1 MWGAILSA
9 ILSNAK
15 SSEGQ
20 STVPVASNWGN
31 TIKGPQSSDS
41 APELAP
47 QDFKVAEKD
56 KEKKSG
62 GLMDGLGDMLG
73 NMGGGKG
80 GAKGGGETASS
91 GASSAATSSGA
102 GASGAVS
109 DKNAKDTTG
118 PVGKESNGKGWNWKD
133 AVKRLID
140 GQEKRYGGDWGV
152 TPVQAGNYG
161 APMVS
166 DERLKRLFKDDG
178 AIDAFSKIDAY
189 VYKYNN
195 KAQNLYGG
203 QKGVDKETHFGPIA
217 QDLAKNPVTN
227 GTVHKDENGYLNV
240 DTRQL
245 SLTNTAMISQLARKV
260 QELEEKLGGR

>member
-1 MWGAILSA
+1 MAFPAIMAIVSAAMSKNAADNAEEQNRQANKFGADLQGASTQAPQKPATVKGASQTNAEYSA
-9 ILSNAK
+9 MK
-15 SSEGQ
+15 PQ
-20 STVPVASNWGN
+20 QQQQD
-31 TIKGPQSSDS
+31 KGLLGGLSDS
-41 APELAP
+41 LS
-47 QDFKVAEKD
+47 DGSM
-56 KEKKSG
+56 KSG
-62 GLMDGLGDMLG
+62 SAV
-73 NMGGGKG
+73 GKG
-80 GAKGGGETASS
+80 AEEKGSGKGDWKDIVKSIISSAASS
-91 GASSAATSSGA
+91 GSGGSAG
-102 GASGAVS
+102 VS
-109 DKNAKDTTG
+109 
-118 PVGKESNGKGWNWKD
+118 
-133 AVKRLID
+133 
-140 GQEKRYGGDWGV
+140 
-152 TPVQAGNYG
+152 PVQVENYG

>member
-1 MWGAILSA
+1 MAFPAIIA
-9 ILSNAK
+9 A
-15 SSEGQ
+15 
-20 STVPVASNWGN
+20 VASAAMSKNAADNAEEKNRQANKFGADLQGAS
-31 TIKGPQSSDS
+31 TQ
-41 APELAP
+41 AP
-47 QDFKVAEKD
+47 QKMATVKGASQTNAEYSAMKPQQQQD
-56 KEKKSG
+56 KGLLG
-62 GLMDGLGDMLG
+62 GLTDSLSDGSMKTGSEVGKGAGGKDA
-73 NMGGGKG
+73 GGKG
-80 GAKGGGETASS
+80 SWKDIVKGIISSAASS
-91 GASSAATSSGA
+91 GSGGSAG
-102 GASGAVS
+102 VS
-109 DKNAKDTTG
+109 
-118 PVGKESNGKGWNWKD
+118 
-133 AVKRLID
+133 
-140 GQEKRYGGDWGV
+140 
-152 TPVQAGNYG
+152 PVQVGNYG

>member
-1 MWGAILSA
+1 MAFPAIMAIVSAAMSKNAADNAEEQNRQANKFGADLQGASTQAPKKMATVKGASQTNAEYSA
-9 ILSNAK
+9 MK
-15 SSEGQ
+15 PQ
-20 STVPVASNWGN
+20 QQQD
-31 TIKGPQSSDS
+31 KGLLGGLSDS
-41 APELAP
+41 LS
-47 QDFKVAEKD
+47 DGSM
-56 KEKKSG
+56 KSG
-62 GLMDGLGDMLG
+62 SAVGKGADGKGT
-73 NMGGGKG
+73 GGKG
-80 GAKGGGETASS
+80 SWVDIVKGIISSAASS
-91 GASSAATSSGA
+91 GSGGSAG
-102 GASGAVS
+102 VS
-109 DKNAKDTTG
+109 
-118 PVGKESNGKGWNWKD
+118 
-133 AVKRLID
+133 
-140 GQEKRYGGDWGV
+140 
-152 TPVQAGNYG
+152 PVQAGNYG

-260 QELEEKLGGR
+260 QELEERLGGR

>member
-1 MWGAILSA
+1 MAFPAIMAIVSAAMSKNAADNAEEQNRQTNKFGADLQGASTQAPQKMATVKGASQTNAEYSA
-9 ILSNAK
+9 MK
-15 SSEGQ
+15 PQ
-20 STVPVASNWGN
+20 QQQD
-31 TIKGPQSSDS
+31 KGLLGGLSDS
-41 APELAP
+41 LS
-47 QDFKVAEKD
+47 DGSM
-56 KEKKSG
+56 KSG
-62 GLMDGLGDMLG
+62 SAVGKGADGKGT
-73 NMGGGKG
+73 GGKG
-80 GAKGGGETASS
+80 NWVDIVKGIISSAASS
-91 GASSAATSSGA
+91 GGGGSAG
-102 GASGAVS
+102 VS
-109 DKNAKDTTG
+109 
-118 PVGKESNGKGWNWKD
+118 
-133 AVKRLID
+133 
-140 GQEKRYGGDWGV
+140 
-152 TPVQAGNYG
+152 PVQVENYG

-166 DERLKRLFKDDG
+166 DERLKNKERLEQLFQGDG